1 MPTRKDQHVTALQ
14 LETSPTRTI
23 DARGS
28 FCPGPLMELI
38 RAIREGQVGDIL
50 AIISSDNGSRTDIPA
65 WVAKAGHRL
74 VGVFPH
80 EGYDEIV
87 VEKLK

>member
-1 MPTRKDQHVTALQ
+1 MTAIELA
-14 LETSPTRTI
+14 TSPTRTI

-38 RAIREGQVGDIL
+38 RGIREGQVGDVL
-50 AIISSDNGSRTDIPA
+50 AVISSDSGSRTDIPA
-65 WVAKAGHRL
+65 WVQKAGHEL
-74 VGVFPH
+74 IGVFPH

-87 VEKLK
+87 VRKLR

>member
-1 MPTRKDQHVTALQ
+1 MTETAVAITRIV
-14 LETSPTRTI
+14 

-38 RAIREGQVGDIL
+38 RAIREGAVGDVI
-50 AIISSDNGSRTDIPA
+50 AVYSSDTVSRTDIPM
-65 WVAKAGHRL
+65 WIEKAGHRL
-74 VGVFPH
+74 VSLEAR

-87 VEKLK
+87 VEKRR

>member
-1 MPTRKDQHVTALQ
+1 MTETAL
-14 LETSPTRTI
+14 PPITRTI

-38 RAIREGQVGDIL
+38 RGMKESEVGDVL
-50 AIISSDNGSRTDIPA
+50 AVLSTDKGSKTDIPK
-65 WVAKAGHRL
+65 WVEKAGHVL
-74 VGVFPH
+74 VGVFDR

-87 VEKLK
+87 VEKVR